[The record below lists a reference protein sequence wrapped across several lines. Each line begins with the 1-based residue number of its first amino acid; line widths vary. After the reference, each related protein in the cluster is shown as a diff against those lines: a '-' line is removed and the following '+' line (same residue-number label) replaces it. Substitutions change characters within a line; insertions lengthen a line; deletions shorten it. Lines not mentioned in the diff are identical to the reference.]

1 MQAEWRNEMKIELKN
16 VKHSEFA
23 SHETNCFEATI
34 YVDGKKAGHTENS
47 GQGGP
52 TNISPNTLVLM
63 LEEYAKTLPP
73 LIYKSHANDTI
84 EITEI
89 KQDAELLIDELLM
102 NWLCARDLK
111 RALTNKIVFT
121 REGQILQTVKLTP
134 TAMEQYLCHPTFHQR
149 LKADEILN
157 MIPFNKALEI
167 YRSAA

>member
-1 MQAEWRNEMKIELKN
+1 MKIELKN

-34 YVDGKKAGHTENS
+34 YIDGKKVGHAENS
-47 GQGGP
+47 GQGGT

-63 LEEYAKTLPP
+63 LDEYAKTLPP

-89 KQDAELLIDELLM
+89 KQDAELLIDELLTT
-102 NWLCARDLK
+102 WLYARDLK
-111 RALTNKIVFT
+111 RMMAKKIVFK
-121 REGQILQTVKLTP
+121 RDGQILETVKLTP
-134 TAMEQYLCHPTFHQR
+134 VAMQNYLTSPTFKER
-149 LKADEILN
+149 MKADEILN
-157 MIPFNKALEI
+157 AIPFDKALEI

>member
-1 MQAEWRNEMKIELKN
+1 MNIELKN
-16 VKHSEFA
+16 IKHSEFA

-34 YVDGKKAGHTENS
+34 YIDGKKVGHAENS
-47 GQGGP
+47 GQGGT

-89 KQDAELLIDELLM
+89 KQDAELLIDELL
-102 NWLCARDLK
+102 NTWLYARDLK
-111 RALTNKIVFT
+111 RIMAKKIIFT
-121 REGQILQTVKLTP
+121 RKGQMLETEKLTP
-134 TAMEQYLCHPTFHQR
+134 LAMQNCLTSPTFKESMR
-149 LKADEILN
+149 ADEILN
-157 MIPFNKALEI
+157 AIPFSKALEI

>member
-1 MQAEWRNEMKIELKN
+1 MNIELKN

-34 YVDGKKAGHTENS
+34 YIDGKKVGHAENS

-89 KQDAELLIDELLM
+89 KQDADLLIDELLTT
-102 NWLCARDLK
+102 WLYARDLK
-111 RALTNKIVFT
+111 RMMAKKIVFK
-121 REGQILQTVKLTP
+121 RDGQILETVKLTP
-134 TAMEQYLCHPTFHQR
+134 VAMQNHLKSPTFKER
-149 LKADEILN
+149 MKADEILN
-157 MIPFNKALEI
+157 MIPFDKALEI